1 MYLLGQ
7 GGDQN
12 ARQAARW
19 FKLAA
24 RKGHVGAQAEFGHML
39 YEGTGVE
46 RRPVEGLMWLSVARL
61 STPGDPVIQTY
72 HEQAFATAGE
82 GDRRQAIAMAEAWI
96 AHNGTTAQQAQV
108 QQ

>member
-1 MYLLGQ
+1 MPIPAARAASSPTPRPISATPTRSISLATMFLHGQ

-39 YEGTGVE
+39 FEGIGVD
-46 RRPVEGLMWLSVARL
+46 RRPVEG
-61 STPGDPVIQTY
+61 
-72 HEQAFATAGE
+72 
-82 GDRRQAIAMAEAWI
+82 
-96 AHNGTTAQQAQV
+96 
-108 QQ
+108 